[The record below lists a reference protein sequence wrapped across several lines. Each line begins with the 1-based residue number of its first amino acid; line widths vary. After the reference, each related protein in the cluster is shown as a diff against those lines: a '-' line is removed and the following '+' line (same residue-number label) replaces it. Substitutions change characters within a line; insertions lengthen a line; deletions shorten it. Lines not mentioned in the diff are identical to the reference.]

1 MGKASSTVVFLARA
15 TTAGR
20 RASDVVSGWR
30 QHWLPVLLFAVL
42 VGTQTVAR
50 TGDFAGYLDST
61 KPARNRLSQIFA
73 VDGYVHFWDDIPV
86 HGDARSFLALT
97 RFLQGQQGAKD
108 TGIYDRRAGY
118 AYVGAF
124 ASLLLGHY
132 KSFVALNAVAWLG
145 ATLSM
150 YWLGGRLLGSRLG
163 AWTAGTLTATGQG
176 FSFMVG
182 TPVSTLLG
190 VASVAMILA
199 FVEWADLV
207 QPPFRWRDWL
217 HAGWQIAAVSLL
229 YPVNLV
235 LLAFVWLYGLRQ
247 APFIRLLGL
256 SAITLVLIQ
265 AWPFV
270 GASIVGLGFDTANSA
285 LLTKALHLWW
295 SALLQGLD
303 GFLGE
308 VRLVASAGTIY
319 AAFPGLMLLA
329 AVYGYI
335 VAGERIRHWTCSVY
349 LATLIP
355 SLLFT
360 IIFEIPRTAFLAY
373 PAIYL
378 LAAAGLAQVAQAT
391 AIWHSRRVF
400 SAVPISLVLVLLVAP
415 SVVALVGYGEFDNNF
430 HYWTPRWMFADEG

>member
-1 MGKASSTVVFLARA
+1 MDRVFSTVVFVARA

-20 RASDVVSGWR
+20 RVSDVVSGWR
-30 QHWLPVLLFAVL
+30 QHWLPVLLFTVM

-73 VDGYVHFWDDIPV
+73 IDGYVHFWDDIPV

-97 RFLQGQQGAKD
+97 RFLQGQQAPKD

-118 AYVGAF
+118 AYLGSLI
-124 ASLLLGHY
+124 SLLLGHY
-132 KSFVALNAVAWLG
+132 QSFVVLNSLAWLG
-145 ATLSM
+145 AVLTM
-150 YWLGGRLLGSRLG
+150 YWLGRRLLNSRLA

-176 FSFMVG
+176 FNFMVG

-199 FVEWADLV
+199 LVEWVDLV
-207 QPPFRWRDWL
+207 RPPFRWRDWL
-217 HAGWQIAAVSLL
+217 HAGWLIAAVSLF

-235 LLAFVWLYGLRQ
+235 LLTFVWLYGLRR

-256 SAITLVLIQ
+256 SAITLVVTQ
-265 AWPFV
+265 AWPSI
-270 GASIVGLGFDTANSA
+270 GTSIVGLGFDTANSA
-285 LLTKALHLWW
+285 LLAEALYLWW
-295 SALLQGLD
+295 SALLQGPD
-303 GFLGE
+303 GLFE
-308 VRLVASAGTIY
+308 AIRLVASAGTIY

-329 AVYGYI
+329 AAYGYI

-391 AIWHSRRVF
+391 ANKHSRGVL
-400 SAVPISLVLVLLVAP
+400 SAVPIPLILVLLAAP
-415 SVVALVGYGEFDNNF
+415 SIVALVGYGEFDNNF
-430 HYWTPRWMFADEG
+430 HYWTPRWMFADER